1 MALTHDELCQ
11 IACRFLQ
18 NNGFKVAFHDRF
30 VAYVGTGEQPDA
42 IGFRNLASCLIEVK
56 CSRAD
61 FLADRKKHFRIE
73 PSKGMGDW
81 RSWPSLVLS
90 TFLICRRA
98 GGCCT
103 SGTGAC
109 TKCMAGRVTRCGAL
123 GSTSRFRQTNRPSA
137 ITCTAPCAGWT
148 CEDTSKKFMTDLKWR
163 SIDERLTHEELESL
177 YLAMKSHFE
186 VMAESASEAE
196 VIECSQ
202 IVRALCELERRTA
215 MLAVA
220 PQEVK

>member
-1 MALTHDELCQ
+1 
-11 IACRFLQ
+11 
-18 NNGFKVAFHDRF
+18 
-30 VAYVGTGEQPDA
+30 
-42 IGFRNLASCLIEVK
+42 
-56 CSRAD
+56 
-61 FLADRKKHFRIE
+61 
-73 PSKGMGDW
+73 
-81 RSWPSLVLS
+81 
-90 TFLICRRA
+90 
-98 GGCCT
+98 
-103 SGTGAC
+103 
-109 TKCMAGRVTRCGAL
+109 
-123 GSTSRFRQTNRPSA
+123 
-137 ITCTAPCAGWT
+137 
-148 CEDTSKKFMTDLKWR
+148 MTDLKWR